1 MPAASVPVRLAAP
14 AALVAAAATAAVAVF
29 VLVIGESV
37 LPVGT
42 RSDHTTLV
50 ATLLAIVAAAGLQRS
65 GSARTAWVLAAGAL
79 VVLGSV
85 RYVVTTDL
93 PADGLTAVG
102 WVTAATTGV
111 LLGAAVSGAW
121 SVPGGPGALVAGVW
135 AAVLTAPAVGM
146 SAPVAAVPW
155 TVTQWLLAIALVA
168 TVGTTLTVPAGGRS
182 GRFDPRVLAVAA
194 IAGGVLVVGYRLLG
208 DLLTEHAA
216 DGGAWLWPL
225 AVGILVASVVGA
237 ELVARQ
243 VPSGDD
249 RFVLAVTGAVAA
261 TYPVLIEVLGGAPWW
276 IHAVIVAAVAVGA
289 WAGPY
294 APYPAAG
301 LVVALAVSAGAVLWP
316 AFTDA
321 VPLSVR
327 VAFVAAGCAL
337 ALTASLPGSATV
349 AALGVSLP
357 IPMTMVIGTV
367 WLVPG
372 NPQGSAI
379 ALAATAAVCAWQV
392 R

>member
-1 MPAASVPVRLAAP
+1 MSAAPVSVRIAAP
-14 AALVAAAATAAVAVF
+14 AAVVASAAAPAVAVY

-42 RSDHTTLV
+42 RSDYTTLV
-50 ATLLAIVAAAGLQRS
+50 AALLAIVAAAGLQRS
-65 GSARTAWVLAAGAL
+65 GSARTAWMLASGAI

-85 RYVVTTDL
+85 RYLVASNTT
-93 PADGLTAVG
+93 ADGLTAVG
-102 WVTAATTGV
+102 LVTAATTGV

-121 SVPGGPGALVAGVW
+121 STPGGPGALVAGGW
-135 AAVLTAPAVGM
+135 AGLLTAPAVGM
-146 SAPVAAVPW
+146 AMPTAAVPW
-155 TVTQWLLAIALVA
+155 TVTQWLLAIALIA
-168 TVGTTLTVPAGGRS
+168 TVGSAVTVPTGGRG
-182 GRFDPRVLAVAA
+182 GRVDPQVLVVAA
-194 IAGGVLVVGYRLLG
+194 IAAVVLVAGYRLLG
-208 DLLTEHAA
+208 DLLTDHGP
-216 DGGAWLWPL
+216 DGPWLWPI
-225 AVGILVASVVGA
+225 AVGVLVASVIGA

-261 TYPVLIEVLGGAPWW
+261 AYPVLIEVVGGAPWW
-276 IHAVIVAAVAVGA
+276 THVVAVTAVAVGA
-289 WAGPY
+289 WAAPY

-301 LVVALAVSAGAVLWP
+301 LVVAFAVSAAAVLWP
-316 AFTDA
+316 AFADA
-321 VPLSVR
+321 VPLPVR
-327 VAFVAAGCAL
+327 VALVAAGCAL
-337 ALTASLPGSATV
+337 ALAASLPGSATV
-349 AALGVSLP
+349 AALGMALP
-357 IPMTMVIGTV
+357 VPATAVIGAV